1 MLMPQKRDTLKHK
14 LGNTYNLTSTRLDL
28 AGQTIEIYSV
38 ANSYDLLDNISD
50 EEFLKDEQMPYWAE
64 VWPSSIVLS
73 RFILES
79 PDIKNASCIEL
90 GAGVGMVSVAAA
102 LAGGHVLCTDISQE
116 ALDFIELN
124 ALSNGVDLDIAR
136 LDWRHISIK
145 EKFDY
150 VFAADVL
157 YERRNHLPILHALA
171 QLLKPGGKAIIGDPE
186 RQIASPFFDM
196 LNENNFK
203 CTSQKLYVNTSPRK
217 LAIALHSIQKNG

>member
-1 MLMPQKRDTLKHK
+1 MPQEKDTLIHK
-14 LGNTYNLTSTRLDL
+14 LQQSYNLTNIKLDL
-28 AGQTIEIYSV
+28 GGQHIVITSV

-79 PDIKNASCIEL
+79 LNVEGASCIEL
-90 GAGVGMVSVAAA
+90 GAGVGVVSVAAA
-102 LAGGHVLCTDISQE
+102 LGGAHVLCTDISDE
-116 ALDFIELN
+116 ALDFIRLN
-124 ALSNGVDLDIAR
+124 ALGNKVDLDIAR
-136 LDWRHISIK
+136 LDWRHITLPG
-145 EKFDY
+145 KFDY

-157 YERRNHLPILHALA
+157 YERRNHLPILHALD

-196 LNENNFK
+196 LRENNFS
-203 CTSQKLYVNTSPRK
+203 CTSHKEHLNTTPRK
-217 LAIALHSIQKNG
+217 LAIALHCIQKNSSA